1 MSVMALIDATARFAA
16 RREAARRNDGTFGV
30 QEHSAPELSLDDIFT
45 EMNELG
51 ELDDDL
57 TAAQAALDAPTTDTY
72 TGTPEEREA
81 TARRLELSDLLR
93 RAGIDRDDI
102 PEKTLAEIQAG
113 LARDAAN
120 RRSQE
125 EYRAR
130 QADLGADRPEP
141 NRLDLEPDPDVR
153 DAITGII
160 AARGDDPRDYH
171 DDSLEYLLRFARE
184 EQRKGTL
191 GESAAAEILRT
202 RAERQQADRENR
214 DAQAAHLGPLTDAVW
229 DDALKEDRAR
239 AEQTIRR
246 LRPTKHVS
254 LKDTNA
260 LIRQDLKTAFGKT
273 KFSVR
278 GDSYAG
284 GSSTH
289 ISYVDGP
296 PQEEAETVAKAYAG
310 ATFDGMT
317 DSKDYVRS
325 AEHDTDGIPQSVSYG
340 PDFVFVRREFSD
352 ETTRD
357 AKTFLAEAFAAEGV
371 SFDPN
376 ERNTPREIPQA
387 FYRRASEENGFRT
400 AGGSFNFGRGFGGG
414 QHYSNELVAMAAT
427 MLANERWAAARR

>member
-1 MSVMALIDATARFAA
+1 MALIDATARFAA
-16 RREAARRNDGTFGV
+16 RREAARQNDGKFGE

-57 TAAQAALDAPTTDTY
+57 TAAQVSLDAPTRDTY
-72 TGTPEEREA
+72 TGTPEERET

-102 PEKTLAEIQAG
+102 PEKSLAEIQDG

-120 RRSQE
+120 RRTQE
-125 EYRAR
+125 EYQAR
-130 QADLGADRPEP
+130 QAALAVDTDEPSALDRET
-141 NRLDLEPDPDVR
+141 DPDVKN
-153 DAITGII
+153 AITLLID
-160 AARGDDPRDYH
+160 ARGYDVKDYH
-171 DDSLEYLLRFARE
+171 DESLGYMLNWARA
-184 EQRKGTL
+184 EQAKGTL
-191 GESAAAEILRT
+191 GESAAAEIHRS
-202 RAERQQADRENR
+202 RAEREQADRENR
-214 DAQAAHLGPLTDAVW
+214 DAQEAHLGPLTDAVW
-229 DDALKEDRAR
+229 DDALEEDRAR

-254 LKDTNA
+254 LKDTNT

-289 ISYVDGP
+289 VSYVDGP
-296 PQEEAETVAKAYAG
+296 PLQDAEPVAKAYSG

-317 DSKDYVRS
+317 DSKDYIRS
-325 AEHDTDGIPQSVSYG
+325 AEHDADGIPQSVSYG
-340 PDFVFVRREFSD
+340 PDFIFVNREFSD

-357 AKTFLAEAFAAEGV
+357 AEAFLVQAYAAEGID
-371 SFDPN
+371 FDPKH
-376 ERNTPREIPQA
+376 RDTPREIPQA
-387 FYRRASEENGFRT
+387 FYQRASEENGFRT
-400 AGGSFNFGRGFGGG
+400 SAGSFNFGRGYGGG
-414 QHYSNELVAMAAT
+414 QHYGNELVAMAAT
-427 MLANERWAAARR
+427 MLANERWAAANR